1 MKILKII
8 WRIVSIVLGVFLIG
22 GGLVNVM
29 ELTKATSGIEALE
42 YILAIA
48 LSFFLGYYLIKKK
61 KNEEKTEANNG

>member
-8 WRIVSIVLGVFLIG
+8 WRILSITLGVFLIG
-22 GGLVNVM
+22 GGLMNVM

>member
-1 MKILKII
+1 M
-8 WRIVSIVLGVFLIG
+8 SIVLGVFLIG